1 MDEDMRYTGEE
12 NLNTTGTDP
21 DGLSSDGYPQNGGQ
35 PGDDGMEV
43 QDTYIPD
50 EGYTPDPE
58 FTPDQ
63 EDTSAPETAPDPE
76 FTPDQEDTSA
86 PAGGEGQNVEDASG
100 QQSDMTDIP
109 EQQAQGAEIPGDG
122 SAAPQ
127 DRPHDFDVDEPRFDT
142 QTGEP
147 LDKPKKKYPGIILT
161 VVVTAAA
168 VGAFVYAVMPGKLPS
183 AVNVTDNSASL
194 AIASTEAEEEQVE
207 TESVQNDTVML
218 AGPAAQTEAEAA
230 QTESE
235 LTAAPGSAETEGET
249 EAETE
254 METETEKEESTVLH
268 VTPQGTDEKKK
279 EEPEFKTEGVILSA
293 SLDVSD
299 MVEEVMPGIVSVTCT
314 NIKTVRDFFYGVQEI
329 QQTDAGSGIIV
340 SEDDDAYYIVTDAWI
355 VSGAEEMTVGFSV
368 SKEATK
374 ELSDEDTLAEAEL
387 VGLDR
392 DTELA
397 MLRVL
402 KKDVNEVI
410 RGQVK
415 PSVIGDSDA
424 IRVGERAIAI
434 GNAMGYGLSVTEG
447 IISALNRQMSTGIGT
462 HSFIQTD
469 ASINYGN
476 YGGALLNAQGEVI
489 GINAG
494 KISRDSGEGM
504 GYAFPIN
511 SAKDAITE
519 MIGIA
524 SGSSEEVQ
532 EEQTEEAPQKETE
545 SKPENQ
551 VMLQV
556 ADPETEETKESEAAP
571 ETEEKETQPEEEKSE
586 ESISKPSSGGT
597 LGVSVGEVSDEYSI
611 IYRIPKGAYIMEVMD
626 GSGAQKAGLRADDVI
641 IRINDTDITSVM
653 ELKDVLAS
661 TRPGDKVKVTY
672 LRPDGNGDY
681 DSDRA
686 SNVTVTLQ

>member
-86 PAGGEGQNVEDASG
+86 PAGEEGQNVEDASG

-254 METETEKEESTVLH
+254 TETETEKEESTVLH

-374 ELSDEDTLAEAEL
+374 ELSDEDTLAQAEL

-402 KKDVNEVI
+402 KDDVNEVI

-532 EEQTEEAPQKETE
+532 EEQTEKAPQKETE

-551 VMLQV
+551 VM
-556 ADPETEETKESEAAP
+556 